1 MSENTPTPP
10 TANLFKPS
18 EIIGILRNHLA
29 TGHVGKTMTVMMPI
43 MIENIRMITH
53 SLSILT
59 NIEYCNKVIIN
70 MAVYTFV

>member
-1 MSENTPTPP
+1 MKKNIEYQTWV
-10 TANLFKPS
+10 KPS

-59 NIEYCNKVIIN
+59 NY
-70 MAVYTFV
+70 

>member
-29 TGHVGKTMTVMMPI
+29 TGHVGKTKTMTVMMPI
-43 MIENIRMITH
+43 MIENIRMITY

-59 NIEYCNKVIIN
+59 NY
-70 MAVYTFV
+70 

>member
-43 MIENIRMITH
+43 MIENIRMITY

-59 NIEYCNKVIIN
+59 NY
-70 MAVYTFV
+70 